1 MAERERPWLQSYPPD
16 IPHSLTPYPERPVW
30 SLLEESAERHPDSPA
45 VAFPVAPMARRLTY
59 RQLKAEA
66 ERFAGA
72 MAAMGIGKGDPVG
85 LLLPNCPQFVVAWFG
100 LQRLGA
106 VPVGNNPLY
115 TQRELA
121 HHLTDAGVDILVT
134 LDLLYP
140 LAGAV
145 REAVGLKTV
154 IVAKGGEHLGFPI
167 NKLAPQKKRG
177 EPRQEAPPGP
187 PPPADAEVTGGPA
200 LRSRPYPDPPPLQ
213 VDAV

>member
-1 MAERERPWLQSYPPD
+1 MAERERPWLKSYPSD
-16 IPHSLTPYPERPVW
+16 VPHSLAPFPERPVW
-30 SLLEESAERHPDSPA
+30 SLLEESAEKFPDSPA

-59 RQLKAEA
+59 RQLKEEA

-72 MAAMGIGKGDPVG
+72 MSAMGVGKGDRVG

-121 HHLTDAGVDILVT
+121 HQLEDAGVEILVV

-145 REAVGLKTV
+145 RDSVGLKTV
-154 IVAKGGEHLGFPI
+154 IVTKVGDYLGFPI
-167 NKLAPQKKRG
+167 NKLAPLKQKR
-177 EPRQEAPPGP
+177 EAKHEG
-187 PPPADAEVTGGPA
+187 
-200 LRSRPYPDPPPLQ
+200 RS
-213 VDAV
+213 